1 MNKLQKELQELEGC
15 SFQPNLNPNSV
26 KMIKSHIPIFK
37 RKLPEK
43 KEIIMIPDEEEI
55 IEEIIDPNKPKR
67 KLNENFYEE

>member
-1 MNKLQKELQELEGC
+1 
-15 SFQPNLNPNSV
+15 
-26 KMIKSHIPIFK
+26 MIKSHIPIFK